1 MSEETTIERV
11 AKAIA
16 TANSDTTW
24 TFIVLRACAALLAM
38 REPTIAMLTEA
49 LRDLADWGCL
59 LQDWQAMIDHV
70 AKEVS
75 E

>member
-16 TANSDTTW
+16 AANDDTDRK
-24 TFIVLRACAALLAM
+24 FIVLPACAAALAM
-38 REPTIAMLTEA
+38 REPTIAMLTAA
-49 LRDLADWGCL
+49 LRDHSDWGGL
-59 LQDWQAMIDHV
+59 PQVWQAMIDHV